1 VAAPSAP
8 VAPFRALHPV
18 IAKWRDKAREHL
30 ALCGPTGVEL
40 RIVDTQTHIAF
51 FETEAAC
58 VWAIGNNAIP
68 FRTLAPARKYTTN
81 HEAEA
86 AGLDGMHFM
95 AQ

>member
-8 VAPFRALHPV
+8 VAPVRALHPV

-40 RIVDTQTHIAF
+40 RIVDTRTRVAHF
-51 FETEAAC
+51 DTEADC
-58 VWAIGNNAIP
+58 VRALDRNTVHWRELP
-68 FRTLAPARKYTTN
+68 PARRYTTN

-86 AGLDGMHFM
+86 AGLDGMHFV